1 MKIRTMLMISA
12 MLFAILPMVIYTVFA
27 NTMLSSDGDKQF
39 RDTLLEVVDNERG
52 TLQSYLDTVDK
63 QAETILNN
71 AEVKDVI
78 ANEKTNDYVGNYLVQ
93 FANENPEIESISLV
107 DKNGKVFCG
116 STGKTG
122 PVIDNF
128 GAYDSYADGALYYNA
143 IINPEATGGGTNPT
157 MFYKKHQG
165 SATLLI
171 SYKLSGKGFL
181 YGASGGSTFYNGSVT
196 IVDSSPSHNYNIVD
210 NFKVNLYYE
219 FPSDVFKSRIDS
231 LTDETVPEIIEYT
244 PVNGSSDKWYAAM
257 VKVGGENGLIAI
269 ASCPVTGNANSFAL
283 PAGNGIVLA
292 CVLISLVVIAGAI
305 VVSILVTQ
313 PLKTIEETLV
323 KVRRGDHEARIPNE
337 VSNNEYGQMSRA
349 FNNLLDEIVVSEDR
363 YRTITEMSDNIIFEW
378 NFKTNEVFFSN
389 NFNKKFSYRAPSDH
403 FGDSFLLKAKLHE
416 EDAERYKQDLEALG
430 RGEEFKHNEY
440 RMKNIYGDYIWVLIR
455 TATLRDKEGNPLKI
469 VGVILDIDRAKK
481 SEQQLTTRAS
491 FDALTE
497 LYNRETIESQ
507 IDNEITLSE
516 ARKSEMAVLF
526 IDVDDFKHYND
537 QYSHATGDQVLKFVA
552 GTIKGAVNE
561 FGFAGRYGGDEF
573 IACIRNAEVNDPTRV
588 AQDIISK
595 LEEGFEC
602 DGVHLTV
609 SVSIGIS
616 MIKDDYNTRVEYII
630 GKADDAM
637 YSVKK
642 NGKSNYAFI

>member
-27 NTMLSSDGDKQF
+27 NTLLSSDGDKQF
-39 RDTLLEVVDNERG
+39 RDTLLEVAENERY
-52 TLQSYLDTVDK
+52 TLQTYLDTVDK
-63 QAETILNN
+63 QAETILKNT
-71 AEVKDVI
+71 EVQDVI
-78 ANEKTNDYVGNYLVQ
+78 KSQKTSDYVGNYLVQ
-93 FANENPEIESISLV
+93 FANENPEIDSISLV
-107 DKNGKVFCG
+107 DKDGKIFCG
-116 STGKTG
+116 STGKIG
-122 PVIDNF
+122 QVIDNF
-128 GAYDSYADGALYYNA
+128 SAYDSYADGALYYNA

-165 SATLLI
+165 GATLLI

-181 YGASGGSTFYNGSVT
+181 YSAAGGSTFYNGSVT
-196 IVDSSPSHNYNIVD
+196 VADSSPNHNYNIVD

-219 FPSDVFKSRIDS
+219 YPSDVFKSRMD
-231 LTDETVPEIIEYT
+231 LTDGAEPEIIEYS
-244 PVNGSSDKWYAAM
+244 PANGSSDKWYAAM

-269 ASCPVTGNANSFAL
+269 ASCPVNGNANSFSL
-283 PAGNGIVLA
+283 PAGNGIVVA
-292 CVLISLVVIAGAI
+292 CVLISIVAIAGAV
-305 VVSILVTQ
+305 VVSILVTR

-552 GTIKGAVNE
+552 RTIKGTVNE

-573 IACIRNAEVNDPTRV
+573 IACIRNAEINDPTRA